1 MSVSRQVSIGSTGW
15 MLVMCLAA
23 LVACGFPVMVAQA
36 AGVSFVPQTKLRV
49 TVVQWVPVKGEFE
62 QWSALGGDFVVSETG
77 TVVLPVIGAVSLG
90 AMDSTALAGEIAKR
104 LQTQMGL
111 VKRPDTTVE
120 IIDYPPVYV
129 VGAVATP
136 GEYKYRVGM
145 TVLQALALSGGE
157 ARSNASDPSK
167 VEIQLVGDAQVFDAQ
182 ILLSKARIAR
192 LQAEM
197 SGENEIRFPKP
208 VAGGLDAA
216 AANEI
221 FGQERIIF
229 SARADELDRQ
239 TKSLDELCALLDS
252 EIGSLNEKIKMS
264 DASIKSAETDLS
276 NITVLVEKGIAIAS
290 RKSEL
295 ERVVSSYKADRL
307 DQVTAV
313 MRAQQGRAA
322 ATRERNGL
330 RDKLHTETA
339 IELQTEQANLTQL
352 VVKQQVAQQL
362 LVNTLATASRERS
375 NGIDQPLNFTILRK
389 VNGDVNEIPAVDSTP
404 LVPGDVIK
412 AAFPASPVY
421 GTVGAM
427 TLPPA
432 SGKTVMTVEAGQ

>member
-1 MSVSRQVSIGSTGW
+1 MSVSRQVSRGATGW
-15 MLVMCLAA
+15 MLLMCLAA
-23 LVACGFPVMVAQA
+23 LITCGFPALAQA
-36 AGVSFVPQTKLRV
+36 AGANLVPQTKLRV

-77 TVVLPVIGAVSLG
+77 TLVLPVIGAVSLG
-90 AMDSTALAGEIAKR
+90 EMDSTALAGEIAKR

-129 VGAVATP
+129 VGAVTTP

-157 ARSNASDPSK
+157 ARSNASDASK
-167 VEIQLVGDAQVFDAQ
+167 LEIQLVGDAQVFDAQ

-197 SGENEIRFPKP
+197 SGESEIRFPTP
-208 VAGGLDAA
+208 VAGGLDTA

-221 FGQERIIF
+221 FGQESIIF

-239 TKSLDELCALLDS
+239 TKSLTELCALLDS

-264 DASIKSAETDLS
+264 DASIKSAEIDLA
-276 NITVLVEKGIAIAS
+276 NVTMLVEKGIAIAS

-313 MRAQQGRAA
+313 MRAQQAKAA

-330 RDKLHTETA
+330 RDKFHTETA
-339 IELQTEQANLTQL
+339 IELQTEQANLMQL
-352 VVKQQVAQQL
+352 AVKDQVAQQL
-362 LVNTLATASRERS
+362 LVNTLASASKNRS
-375 NGIDQPLNFTILRK
+375 NGTDQPLNFTILRK
-389 VNGDVNEIPAVDSTP
+389 VNGEVSEIPAVDSTT

-412 AAFPASPVY
+412 VAFPASPVSE
-421 GTVGAM
+421 TVGAM

-432 SGKTVMTVEAGQ
+432 SGKTAMTVEAGQ